1 MNDLEFLYTQTR
13 AMRENLFTYFE
24 TLPFE
29 LLHQT
34 HPAFGRGSLLET
46 AAHVVDTYHFWVGE
60 VGLEETPL
68 ELEIQ
73 PSDTVAVLRSAFAG
87 VDALMARAFTHFTD
101 LEREFEWT
109 DAKGSLRLSKRWLLL
124 HPLTHEFHH
133 KGQMVS
139 LGRALG
145 NPVGPRFDTDLPPPG
160 GW

>member
-1 MNDLEFLYTQTR
+1 MNDLEFLYEQTR
-13 AMRENLFTYFE
+13 AMRENLFTYLE

-29 LLHQT
+29 LLHQA
-34 HPAFGRGSLLET
+34 HPAFGRGTLLET
-46 AAHVVDTYHFWVGE
+46 AAHVADCYHFWTGE

-68 ELEIQ
+68 ELEIGS
-73 PSDTVAVLRSAFAG
+73 SDTVSVLRSAFAG
-87 VDALMARAFTHFTD
+87 VDALMARASTRFTD

-109 DAKGSLRLSKRWLLL
+109 DAKGTLRLSQRWLLL
-124 HPLTHEFHH
+124 HPITHEFHH

-145 NPVGPRFDTDLPPPG
+145 HPAGPRFDTDLPPLG